1 MDVSAISGQSATV
14 DAAQGTVETSKNNL
28 GMDDFFKLLTTQLV
42 SQDPLKPMQDTEF
55 ISQMAS
61 FSSLSQMEL
70 IAANTDASRQQQEA
84 AAVMSLIGKQV
95 EANGINGDTLSGLV
109 TRVESIDGKLV
120 PFIGDLQVPFLN
132 ITKIT
137 NAPTSADVEEPVA

>member
-1 MDVSAISGQSATV
+1 MDVSAISGQTGSAQ
-14 DAAQGTVETSKNNL
+14 ASQGTVETSKNNL

-84 AAVMSLIGKQV
+84 TAVMSLIGKYV
-95 EANGINGDTLSGLV
+95 EADGGEGRPLAGRIS
-109 TRVESIDGKLV
+109 RVESVDGKLV
-120 PFIGDLQVPFLN
+120 PFIGDQQVPFLQIN
-132 ITKIT
+132 KIT
-137 NAPTSADVEEPVA
+137 DLPQSEEGDATAG

>member
-1 MDVSAISGQSATV
+1 
-14 DAAQGTVETSKNNL
+14 
-28 GMDDFFKLLTTQLV
+28 LV

-84 AAVMSLIGKQV
+84 TAVMSLIGKQV
-95 EANGINGDTLSGLV
+95 EAKGSDGQTLQGKIS
-109 TRVESIDGKLV
+109 RVESIEGKLV
-120 PFIGDLQVPFLN
+120 PFIGDQQVPFLN

-137 NAPTSADVEEPVA
+137 DSPSNS